1 MLTGQI
7 KSPKDIPAGDIR
19 HHLPRFQPDN
29 FNVNLELVRQ
39 LEALAE
45 KKGCRP
51 SQLAIGWVL
60 GVARRPGMPD
70 IIPIPGATTAER
82 VRENAAVV
90 ELTDGEMAE
99 IDAVLARFDVA
110 GGRYPAGAPVNT

>member
-1 MLTGQI
+1 MLTGQL
-7 KSPKDIPAGDIR
+7 KSPEDIPEGDFR
-19 HHLPRFQPDN
+19 RHLPRFQPAN
-29 FNVNLELVRQ
+29 FEVNLALVRQ
-39 LEALAE
+39 LEALAA

-60 GVARRPGMPD
+60 GVARRPGMPA

-90 ELTDGEMAE
+90 ELTDSEMAE

-110 GGRYPAGAPVNT
+110 GGRYPAGAAMNT